1 MIIVA
6 GTSRV
11 PPARMTDWR
20 AAAETVI
27 TATRA
32 EAGCQTATRAEAGCQ
47 VYSFA
52 EDVLEPG
59 LIHIFEIWDSR
70 AHLDAHSRMPHLTVW
85 RAALAEIG
93 VTDRAISIYETSG
106 GTPL

>member
-27 TATRA
+27 
-32 EAGCQTATRAEAGCQ
+32 TATRAEAGCQ